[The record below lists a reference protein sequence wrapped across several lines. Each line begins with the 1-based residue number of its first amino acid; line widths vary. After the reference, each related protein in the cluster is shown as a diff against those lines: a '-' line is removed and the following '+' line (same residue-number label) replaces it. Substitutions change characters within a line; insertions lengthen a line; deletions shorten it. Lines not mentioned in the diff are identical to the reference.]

1 MAEPR
6 SISLDE
12 VRKEDV
18 AVCPSCGVLFVK
30 TVKGEERS
38 FWTGALEVYCPA
50 CDSVVVRKSERAK
63 G

>member
-6 SISLDE
+6 LISLDE

-18 AVCPSCGVLFVK
+18 AVCPEDGVLFVK
-30 TVKGEERS
+30 TIKGEERS
-38 FWTGALEVYCPA
+38 FWTGALEIRCPI
-50 CDSVVVRKSERAK
+50 CDSVVVRKSERGK

>member
-18 AVCPSCGVLFVK
+18 AICPWCGVLFVK
-30 TVKGEERS
+30 TVKAEERS
-38 FWTGALEVYCPA
+38 FWTGALEIRCPT
-50 CDSVVVRKSERAK
+50 CDSVVVRKREKGER
-63 G
+63 

>member
-1 MAEPR
+1 MAGPR
-6 SISLDE
+6 LISLDE

-18 AVCPSCGVLFVK
+18 AICPECGVLFVR

-38 FWTGALEVYCPA
+38 FWTGVLEVFCPA
-50 CDSVVVRKSERAK
+50 CDSVVVRKSERGK

>member
-6 SISLDE
+6 LISLDE

-18 AVCPSCGVLFVK
+18 AICPECGVLFVK
-30 TVKGEERS
+30 RVKGEERS
-38 FWTGALEVYCPA
+38 FWTGALEVCCPA
-50 CDSVVVRKSERAK
+50 CDSVVVRKSGKDE